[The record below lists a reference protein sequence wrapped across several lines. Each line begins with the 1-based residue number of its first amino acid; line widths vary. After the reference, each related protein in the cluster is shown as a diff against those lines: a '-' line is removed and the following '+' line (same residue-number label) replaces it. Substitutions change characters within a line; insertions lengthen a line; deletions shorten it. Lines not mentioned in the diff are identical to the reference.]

1 MREQIL
7 AAWKLLPDYLLPHI
21 ALSAAALALG
31 IGIGL
36 PLAVLAARK
45 PAFRGPLLGV
55 ASLIQ
60 TIPGLA
66 LLAIFYPVLLALSS
80 LTKPALGFD
89 LPALGFLP
97 SVLALSLYAI
107 LPVLRNGVTGLTGV
121 DPAIREAA
129 KGVGMTPRQSLLRV
143 EAPLAAPVV
152 MAGIRTSAVWTIGA
166 ATLATPVGQTSLGNY
181 IFTGLQIENWIYVA
195 FGCVASAALAV
206 IVDQLLALIETGAAK
221 RDIRRIGAAL
231 VLLALGTGL
240 AVAAGHRSRATYVL
254 GAKNF
259 SEQFILADL
268 MASQLERA
276 GATTAVREGLGSA
289 VAFRALSN
297 GEIDAYVDYSGTLW
311 ANVFSRTD
319 TLPRDALLKELGAQ
333 LRDRFGVGM
342 LGALGFENAYGLAMQ
357 KARANSLEITDDTTL
372 AQQAPSLVFG
382 ADLEFLHR
390 PEWARLQDTYRLQF
404 RNTKAYDPTFMYRAL
419 AGGVVDVISAFTS
432 DGRIAENDL
441 VVLPDPKGALPS
453 YDAVI
458 LIAPKRAGDA
468 RFLDALGPLIDKIPV
483 EAMRRANLAV
493 DRDADKQT
501 PSAAARTLCAE
512 IKLPALLDHL
522 PVRPIA
528 TCGTKVAIAT
538 ATSDVTKTAIN
549 V

>member
-7 AAWKLLPDYLLPHI
+7 AAWRLLPEYLLPHI
-21 ALSAAALALG
+21 ALSAAALGIG

-45 PAFRGPLLGV
+45 PRWRGPLLGA

-60 TIPGLA
+60 TIPGIA

-107 LPVLRNGVTGLTGV
+107 LPVLRNGVAGLTGV
-121 DPAIREAA
+121 DPAITEAA
-129 KGVGMTPRQSLLRV
+129 KGVGMTPRQSLAMV
-143 EAPLAAPVV
+143 EAPLAAPVI
-152 MAGIRTSAVWTIGA
+152 MAGIRTAAVWTIGA

-181 IFTGLQIENWIYVA
+181 IFTGLQIENWIFVA
-195 FGCVASAALAV
+195 FGCVAAAALA
-206 IVDQLLALIETGAAK
+206 IVTDALLALIETGLAR
-221 RDIRRIGAAL
+221 RDRRRIIVGLALLSIGAAS
-231 VLLALGTGL
+231 
-240 AVAAGHRSRATYVL
+240 AAFAGRTTKAGYVL

-259 SEQFILADL
+259 SEQFILASL
-268 MASQLERA
+268 MQSRLEKA
-276 GATTAVREGLGSA
+276 GTSARVREGLGSA
-289 VAFRALSN
+289 VAFRALAT
-297 GEIDAYVDYSGTLW
+297 GEIDAYVDYTGTLW
-311 ANVFSRTD
+311 ANVLNRTD
-319 TLPRDALLKELGAQ
+319 APPREKMRAELVRELKEK
-333 LRDRFGVGM
+333 FGVVL
-342 LGALGFENAYGLAMQ
+342 LGALGFENAYGLAMT
-357 KARANSLEITDDTTL
+357 RAGATRAGVKDDAGL
-372 AQQAPSLVFG
+372 ASRAQNLVFG

-390 PEWARLQDTYRLQF
+390 PEWARLQQVYGLQF
-404 RNTKAYDPTFMYRAL
+404 RETKAYDPTFMYRAL

-441 VVLPDPKGALPS
+441 VVLADPKGALPS

-458 LIAPKRAGDA
+458 LVSPKRADDA
-468 RFLDALGPLIDKIPV
+468 RLVDALRPLIGAIYV

-501 PSAAARTLCAE
+501 SGAAARMLCKDA
-512 IKLPALLDHL
+512 KL
-522 PVRPIA
+522 
-528 TCGTKVAIAT
+528 
-538 ATSDVTKTAIN
+538 SDC
-549 V
+549 

>member
-1 MREQIL
+1 MPEQIL

-45 PAFRGPLLGV
+45 PAWRGPLLGL

-80 LTKPALGFD
+80 VTKPAFGFD

-107 LPVLRNGVTGLTGV
+107 LPVLRNGVAGLTGV

-181 IFTGLQIENWIYVA
+181 IFTGLQIENWVFVA
-195 FGCVASAALAV
+195 FGCVASAALA
-206 IVDQLLALIETGAAK
+206 IVVDRLLALIETGAER
-221 RDIRRIGAAL
+221 RDARRIVAGLA
-231 VLLALGTGL
+231 LLALGTGL
-240 AVAAGHRSRATYVL
+240 AVAAGRGARADYVL

-268 MASQLERA
+268 MASRIERA
-276 GATTAVREGLGSA
+276 GATTAMREGLGSA
-289 VAFRALSN
+289 VAFRALASN
-297 GEIDAYVDYSGTLW
+297 EIDAYVDYSGTLW
-311 ANVFSRTD
+311 ANVLGRTD
-319 TLPRDALLKELGAQ
+319 VVPREELLAQ
-333 LRDRFGVGM
+333 LTTHLRETYGVVL
-342 LGALGFENAYGLAMQ
+342 LGALGFENAYGLAM
-357 KARANSLEITDDTTL
+357 KRARAVSLGIVDDASL
-372 AQQAPSLVFG
+372 AGQAPSLVLG

-390 PEWARLQDTYRLQF
+390 PEWARLQTIYRLRF
-404 RNTKAYDPTFMYRAL
+404 RETKAYDPTFMYRAL
-419 AGGVVDVISAFTS
+419 GDGIVDVISAFTS

-458 LIAPKRAGDA
+458 LLAPNRAGDT
-468 RFLDALGPLIDKIPV
+468 RLIEALRPLLGRISV

-493 DRDADKQT
+493 DRDSDKQT
-501 PSAAARTLCAE
+501 PAAAARTLC
-512 IKLPALLDHL
+512 K
-522 PVRPIA
+522 
-528 TCGTKVAIAT
+528 
-538 ATSDVTKTAIN
+538 DVGLAAC
-549 V
+549 

>member
-7 AAWKLLPDYLLPHI
+7 ATWKLLPDYLLPHI

-45 PAFRGPLLGV
+45 PAWRGPLLSV

-80 LTKPALGFD
+80 VTKPAFGFD

-107 LPVLRNGVTGLTGV
+107 LPVLRNGVAGLTGV

-181 IFTGLQIENWIYVA
+181 IFTGLQIENWVFVA
-195 FGCVASAALAV
+195 FGCVASAALA
-206 IVDQLLALIETGAAK
+206 IVVDRLLALIETGAAR
-221 RDIRRIGAAL
+221 RDAKRIGAGLA
-231 VLLALGTGL
+231 LLALGTCL
-240 AVAAGHRSRATYVL
+240 AIVGGGNARADYEL

-268 MASQLERA
+268 MASRIERA
-276 GATTAVREGLGSA
+276 GATTATREGLGSA
-289 VAFRALSN
+289 VAFRALAN
-297 GEIDAYVDYSGTLW
+297 NEIDAYVDYTGTLW
-311 ANVFSRTD
+311 ANVLGRTD
-319 TLPRDALLKELGAQ
+319 VPSREDMLAQLTAQ
-333 LRDRFGVGM
+333 LREKYGVTV
-342 LGALGFENAYGLAMQ
+342 LGALGFENAYGLAM
-357 KARANSLEITDDTTL
+357 KRARATSLGIADDASL
-372 AQQAPSLVFG
+372 AGQASSLVFG

-390 PEWARLQDTYRLQF
+390 PEWARLQSVYGLRF
-404 RNTKAYDPTFMYRAL
+404 RETKAYDPTFMYRAL
-419 AGGVVDVISAFTS
+419 GDGIVDVISAFTS

-441 VVLPDPKGALPS
+441 VLLPDPKGALPS

-458 LIAPKRAGDA
+458 LLAPKRADDA
-468 RFLDALGPLIDKIPV
+468 RLIQALRPLVGKIPV

-493 DRDADKQT
+493 DRDAGKQT
-501 PSAAARTLCAE
+501 PAAAAKALCRE
-512 IKLPALLDHL
+512 IGLEG
-522 PVRPIA
+522 
-528 TCGTKVAIAT
+528 C
-538 ATSDVTKTAIN
+538 
-549 V
+549 

>member
-1 MREQIL
+1 MRDQIL

-36 PLAVLAARK
+36 PLAILAVRK
-45 PAFRGPLLGV
+45 PAWRGPLLGV

-80 LTKPALGFD
+80 VTKPAFGFD

-107 LPVLRNGVTGLTGV
+107 LPVLRNGVAGLTGV

-181 IFTGLQIENWIYVA
+181 IFTGLQIENWVFVA
-195 FGCVASAALAV
+195 FGCVASAALA
-206 IVDQLLALIETGAAK
+206 IVVDRLLALIETGAER
-221 RDIRRIGAAL
+221 RDARRIGAGLA
-231 VLLALGTGL
+231 LLALGTCL
-240 AVAAGHRSRATYVL
+240 AVVGGRNARADYEL

-268 MASQLERA
+268 MASRIERT
-276 GATTAVREGLGSA
+276 GATTAMREGLGSA
-289 VAFRALSN
+289 VAFRALAN
-297 GEIDAYVDYSGTLW
+297 NEIDAYVDYTGTLW
-311 ANVFSRTD
+311 ANVLGRTD
-319 TLPRDALLKELGAQ
+319 VLPREELLAQLTAQ
-333 LRDRFGVGM
+333 LREKYGVVV
-342 LGALGFENAYGLAMQ
+342 LGALGFENAYGLAM
-357 KARANSLEITDDTTL
+357 KRARATSLGIADDAAL
-372 AQQAPSLVFG
+372 GRQASSLVLG

-390 PEWARLQDTYRLQF
+390 PEWARLQSVYGLQF
-404 RNTKAYDPTFMYRAL
+404 RETKAYDPTFMYRAL
-419 AGGVVDVISAFTS
+419 GDGIVDVISAFTS
-432 DGRIAENDL
+432 DGRIVENDL

-458 LIAPKRAGDA
+458 LLAPKRADDA
-468 RFLDALGPLIDKIPV
+468 RLVDALRPLISRIPV

-493 DRDADKQT
+493 DRDAGKMT
-501 PSAAARTLCAE
+501 PANAARMLCKA
-512 IKLPALLDHL
+512 IGLPE
-522 PVRPIA
+522 
-528 TCGTKVAIAT
+528 C
-538 ATSDVTKTAIN
+538 
-549 V
+549 

>member
-1 MREQIL
+1 MSEQIA

-31 IGIGL
+31 IGVGL
-36 PLAVLAARK
+36 PLAVLAARR
-45 PAFRGPLLGV
+45 PAFRGPLLGL

-80 LTKPALGFD
+80 LTKPAFGFD

-181 IFTGLQIENWIYVA
+181 IFTGLQIENWVYVA
-195 FGCVASAALAV
+195 FGCVASAALA
-206 IVDQLLALIETGAAK
+206 IITDRLLALIETGAER
-221 RDIRRIGAAL
+221 RDIRRIGAGLAL
-231 VLLALGTGL
+231 LVLGTGL
-240 AVAAGHRSRATYVL
+240 AVASGHRARATYTL

-268 MASQLERA
+268 MAMQIERA
-276 GATTAVREGLGSA
+276 GATSAVREGLGSA
-289 VAFRALSN
+289 VAFRALAT

-311 ANVFSRTD
+311 ANVLGRTD
-319 TLPRDALLKELGAQ
+319 VPPRAEMLAQ
-333 LRDRFGVGM
+333 LTSQLHDKFGVAV
-342 LGALGFENAYGLAMQ
+342 LGSLGFENAYALAMK
-357 KARANSLEITDDTTL
+357 KARAAALSLSDDAML

-390 PEWARLQDTYRLQF
+390 PEWARLQSVYGLRF
-404 RNTKAYDPTFMYRAL
+404 RDTKAYDPTFMYRAL
-419 AGGVVDVISAFTS
+419 SDGVVDVISAFTS
-432 DGRIAENDL
+432 DGRIAQNDL
-441 VVLPDPKGALPS
+441 VVLGDPRGALPS

-458 LIAPKRAGDA
+458 LLAPRRAGDA
-468 RFLDALGPLIDKIPV
+468 RLIEALRPLVGKISV

-501 PSAAARTLCAE
+501 PGAAARTLCAD
-512 IKLPALLDHL
+512 INIPA
-522 PVRPIA
+522 
-528 TCGTKVAIAT
+528 C
-538 ATSDVTKTAIN
+538 
-549 V
+549 